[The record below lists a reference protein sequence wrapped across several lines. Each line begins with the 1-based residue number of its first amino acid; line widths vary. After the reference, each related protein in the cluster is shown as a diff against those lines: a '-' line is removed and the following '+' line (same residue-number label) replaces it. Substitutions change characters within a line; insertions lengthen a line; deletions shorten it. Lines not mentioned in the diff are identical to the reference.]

1 LIICSFYLTIL
12 GICSGQLYRKRQLWD
27 EAKSEFNL
35 ARDLLVKNDAI
46 ISCKICKLTLGISVD
61 MQVGDLSWSLFEKNF
76 QKQSTADLSNALGM
90 YRCAIEKLNSTDLE
104 YFNGSNDNHK
114 TGCLVCR
121 KDCRILFKHEAYT
134 CRKEPATSK
143 DQLLSPCSVCMAI
156 QVRRKRSG
164 NAEAGPPLDA
174 KAKRPSRNSSRLA
187 NEQNVETVV
196 KIRTRSSKRNAH
208 MKSEKVS
215 TELNSKNNISWSDE
229 LAADILVCG
238 EAECSPD
245 GIDRSKDDLCNMF
258 GCWSCLLVKTLSS
271 ECIQNILQLRLDC
284 VRRRYLVS
292 VLLKK
297 GTFFLVHL
305 SVFCA

>member
-1 LIICSFYLTIL
+1 
-12 GICSGQLYRKRQLWD
+12 
-27 EAKSEFNL
+27 
-35 ARDLLVKNDAI
+35 V
-46 ISCKICKLTLGISVD
+46 
-61 MQVGDLSWSLFEKNF
+61 QVGDLSWNLFEKKF
-76 QKQSTADLSNALGM
+76 QKQSTADLSNALRM

-114 TGCLVCR
+114 TGCLVCS
-121 KDCRILFKHEAYT
+121 KDCRIPIKHEAYT
-134 CRKEPATSK
+134 CRKEPTTSK
-143 DQLLSPCSVCMAI
+143 DESFSPCSVCMAI
-156 QVRRKRSG
+156 QIRRKRSG

-187 NEQNVETVV
+187 NEQNVETVA

-215 TELNSKNNISWSDE
+215 TELNSKNNISWGDE

-238 EAECSPD
+238 EGECFPD
-245 GIDRSKDDLCNMF
+245 RIGRSKDDLCNMF
-258 GCWSCLLVKTLSS
+258 GCWNCLLVKTLNS

-284 VRRRYLVS
+284 VRRRYHVS
-292 VLLKK
+292 ALLKK
-297 GTFFLVHL
+297 GTFFIVHL

>member
-1 LIICSFYLTIL
+1 
-12 GICSGQLYRKRQLWD
+12 
-27 EAKSEFNL
+27 
-35 ARDLLVKNDAI
+35 
-46 ISCKICKLTLGISVD
+46 
-61 MQVGDLSWSLFEKNF
+61 MQVGDLSWSLFEKIF

-164 NAEAGPPLDA
+164 NAEAGPPLDD
-174 KAKRPSRNSSRLA
+174 KAKGPSRSSSRLA

>member
-1 LIICSFYLTIL
+1 M
-12 GICSGQLYRKRQLWD
+12 
-27 EAKSEFNL
+27 
-35 ARDLLVKNDAI
+35 KNDAI

-61 MQVGDLSWSLFEKNF
+61 VQVGDLSWSLFEKNF

-90 YRCAIEKLNSTDLE
+90 YRCAIEKLNSADLE
-104 YFNGSNDNHK
+104 YFNGSNGRHK
-114 TGCLVCR
+114 TGCLVCNN
-121 KDCRILFKHEAYT
+121 DCTIPIKHEAYT

-143 DQLLSPCSVCMAI
+143 DGLLTPCSVCMAI
-156 QVRRKRSG
+156 QVRRKSS

-187 NEQNVETVV
+187 KEQNVETVG

-208 MKSEKVS
+208 MKSEKV
-215 TELNSKNNISWSDE
+215 LAAVNSKNNISWSDE

-238 EAECSPD
+238 DAECFPD
-245 GIDRSKDDLCNMF
+245 DIDLSKDDLCNMF
-258 GCWSCLLVKTLSS
+258 GCWSCLLVKSLNS

-292 VLLKK
+292 LLLKT
-297 GTFFLVHL
+297 GTFFLIYH
-305 SVFCA
+305 SVFCFWA